1 MQIVSQLL
9 LQKKWY
15 VCTFYAL
22 LEQFLFLS
30 FEQLDSSIQAS
41 GVRKAQ
47 VDFVGVFFS
56 LRSFSNSCVCQFQ
69 KEMKKTYIR
78 GNY

>member
-15 VCTFYAL
+15 VCTFYAV

-30 FEQLDSSIQAS
+30 FEQLDSSIQAA

-47 VDFVGVFFS
+47 VDFLVFFF
-56 LRSFSNSCVCQFQ
+56 L
-69 KEMKKTYIR
+69 KEFL
-78 GNY
+78 

>member
-30 FEQLDSSIQAS
+30 FEQLDSSIQAA

-47 VDFVGVFFS
+47 VDFVGVFFP
-56 LRSFSNSCVCQFQ
+56 
-69 KEMKKTYIR
+69 
-78 GNY
+78 